1 MMTLKI
7 WYHCDSFSI
16 RPLDELI
23 EGGRWLGLPPFS
35 SWRSG
40 WRFTVLARFFSGERG
55 SGYWRHFRAA
65 SHGWRL
71 LKSSV
76 A

>member
-40 WRFTVLARFFSGERG
+40 WRFTVLARFFSESEVLNSDGECSATKKTHHLYLETRC
-55 SGYWRHFRAA
+55 
-65 SHGWRL
+65 
-71 LKSSV
+71 
-76 A
+76 